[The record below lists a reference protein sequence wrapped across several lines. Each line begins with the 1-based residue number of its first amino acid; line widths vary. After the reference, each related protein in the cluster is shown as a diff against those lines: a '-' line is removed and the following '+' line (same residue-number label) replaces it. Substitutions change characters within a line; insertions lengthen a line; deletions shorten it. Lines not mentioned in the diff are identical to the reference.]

1 MIGVGG
7 GFDILNAIYFDA
19 TDITGIEINGAT
31 ADILT
36 HTYRDYFRKWV
47 EDPRV
52 HLVHA
57 EGRNF
62 LARTREKY
70 DVIQLS
76 GVDSYSGT
84 PGAAN
89 VFSENYL
96 YTSEAFDLYLSRLS
110 DNGILNMM
118 RLEVMPPQQ
127 MFRALT
133 TAVSAL
139 RRAGI
144 EQPADH
150 IMMLTEAD
158 GAFTALLVKKA
169 PFTPAEQQRLE
180 AWTSGTRFF
189 KLSAGPRIN
198 SQRGNAYQIFL
209 SLRDP
214 RDERDF
220 IMNYPFDIS
229 PAEDTRPFF
238 FKNSFWWHVF
248 PSSPMIWGHTPVME
262 YSILLLLII
271 ISFAALLCIYI
282 PLRYLAKLG
291 MHARGTQRY
300 GLFFAG
306 TGIGYLAIE
315 IALLQKFG
323 LFLGH
328 PNYALSVVLASL
340 LLTSGLGSLFS
351 GTIIKALRE
360 VRFVSYTLAA
370 LILLEYGLVFPRLLA
385 MIVLPFWV
393 RTLIVCVLVAPIGLC
408 LGTFVPSALEGLK
421 STAPAFV
428 PWAWGINGIFS
439 VLAPVLSVGFSMTWG
454 INALLLAAIPIY
466 LLVGWVLPKL
476 SETPAVVHD
485 LTMSTVES

>member
-1 MIGVGG
+1 MGP
-7 GFDILNAIYFDA
+7 Y
-19 TDITGIEINGAT
+19 TGDGIQHI
-31 ADILT
+31 
-36 HTYRDYFRKWV
+36 
-47 EDPRV
+47 
-52 HLVHA
+52 
-57 EGRNF
+57 
-62 LARTREKY
+62 
-70 DVIQLS
+70 VIIDHHQFCS
-76 GVDSYSGT
+76 FT
-84 PGAAN
+84 
-89 VFSENYL
+89 
-96 YTSEAFDLYLSRLS
+96 LYLH
-110 DNGILNMM
+110 
-118 RLEVMPPQQ
+118 P
-127 MFRALT
+127 
-133 TAVSAL
+133 
-139 RRAGI
+139 
-144 EQPADH
+144 
-150 IMMLTEAD
+150 
-158 GAFTALLVKKA
+158 
-169 PFTPAEQQRLE
+169 
-180 AWTSGTRFF
+180 
-189 KLSAGPRIN
+189 
-198 SQRGNAYQIFL
+198 
-209 SLRDP
+209 
-214 RDERDF
+214 
-220 IMNYPFDIS
+220 
-229 PAEDTRPFF
+229 
-238 FKNSFWWHVF
+238 
-248 PSSPMIWGHTPVME
+248 
-262 YSILLLLII
+262 
-271 ISFAALLCIYI
+271 
-282 PLRYLAKLG
+282 
-291 MHARGTQRY
+291 
-300 GLFFAG
+300 
-306 TGIGYLAIE
+306 GIGYLAIE